1 MNKNIVGISDTI
13 VEFNDDAEAAE
24 QFFDALCC
32 IADIVENKDFN
43 RTNWNKIKI
52 ILEKAGL

>member
-1 MNKNIVGISDTI
+1 MNKNIEYITES
-13 VEFNDDAEAAE
+13 EENEEAAE
-24 QFFDALCC
+24 IFFDALAD

>member
-1 MNKNIVGISDTI
+1 MNKNTEHVTES
-13 VEFNDDAEAAE
+13 EEMEEAAE
-24 QFFDALCC
+24 IFFDALAD

-52 ILEKAGL
+52 ILERAGL